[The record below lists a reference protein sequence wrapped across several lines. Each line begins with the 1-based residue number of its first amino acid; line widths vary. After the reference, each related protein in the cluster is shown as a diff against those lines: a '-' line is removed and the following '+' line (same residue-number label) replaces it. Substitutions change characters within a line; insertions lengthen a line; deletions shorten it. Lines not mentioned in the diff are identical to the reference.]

1 MDKEQNLQ
9 EIYMLEQNYQ
19 NLVLQKQAFQIELAE
34 VQSAMKEME
43 NSGDEVYK
51 IIGQLMVKTQKEKIK
66 EELQSKEQILKM
78 KVKSFE
84 KQEDLMSEK
93 LEKMKAEVNN

>member
-51 IIGQLMVKTQKEKIK
+51 IIGQLMVKTQKEKIR